1 MVTKVAE
8 EVEAEILEDSIHGMI
23 EDMDIGLEEVVLVE
37 EEEAG
42 VVAEVDEEALAEDE
56 LSAGGLKS
64 RSTTKRRDLEKEKFI
79 GGYRCQRTLS
89 GDDRIEAAEAVR
101 KLDQDQD
108 REDRREDGE
117 EDEVEVRLP
126 ATRLTNPDMDYD
138 DDDEDDE
145 EEEHGEMDY
154 DVDGLSGSEDE
165 DDGSSDYD
173 EDDDAEIGDPDEGLD
188 SDEVDE
194 SEDQFIMQRFDW
206 EEDQDPDRER
216 KLARARRA
224 AEAAAAAARAA
235 EPFIPPAGWGGALA
249 YQSAARGDDDE
260 SSGDEFEEARR
271 LVRKTLVSK
280 PTNGV
285 KGADQNSENSTVKAA
300 TASATA
306 TAVVLNDRTTTIT
319 TTVEAQAVDTHV
331 SKKSKIVVDLTEEI
345 QAKIM
350 EQVEE
355 PERIDLT
362 AVEDSAAVTEDMDVT
377 ASAGAEAELEPD
389 FQMLWV
395 IDTEPSAIV
404 PEEEPLPQIQET
416 YINLPPEPEFTG
428 RPAKKSH
435 RSKRGGKKLR
445 EADQERKRI
454 KALNEVGDGHIVLDE
469 VESEVNDDML
479 ALEDYLLNT
488 TDPDNPDYFDS
499 FLGSLKSLPSGFGHS
514 SDVRGGLDADDS
526 DFEED
531 ASEDDSQD
539 DEDFDF
545 TVKSSDRRR
554 KRKADELLSGALDAT
569 FDSDW
574 PAGAPYGYDFY
585 DPEEFVGRNGRRSRG
600 GTAAAVPYGNHLE
613 ALTSINDHIKEFVNN
628 RSKVS
633 LELPPLAKALRRR
646 VHLLCEQYNL
656 RSQSVGS
663 GKNRFPVLLRTEK
676 TKMPQ
681 APIDLR
687 KFMNAGFGPRV
698 QAEFDYR
705 RDRRKGAGGN
715 NRRDGKRGGG
725 PGNDTNKD
733 PRDSARAVTGS
744 VVGGTASEISKENV
758 GHRML
763 AKMGWSPGVGLGASG
778 DGITKPIEAVVRA
791 KRRGLGHE

>member
-1 MVTKVAE
+1 MFN
-8 EVEAEILEDSIHGMI
+8 
-23 EDMDIGLEEVVLVE
+23 
-37 EEEAG
+37 
-42 VVAEVDEEALAEDE
+42 
-56 LSAGGLKS
+56 
-64 RSTTKRRDLEKEKFI
+64 R
-79 GGYRCQRTLS
+79 
-89 GDDRIEAAEAVR
+89 
-101 KLDQDQD
+101 
-108 REDRREDGE
+108 
-117 EDEVEVRLP
+117 

-138 DDDEDDE
+138 DEDEDEDE
-145 EEEHGEMDY
+145 DEDGVRDY
-154 DVDGLSGSEDE
+154 DVDGMSESG
-165 DDGSSDYD
+165 DDDSSDYD
-173 EDDDAEIGDPDEGLD
+173 EDDDGEIGDPDEGLE

-206 EEDQDPDRER
+206 EEDQDPDRGR
-216 KLARARRA
+216 KLARARAA
-224 AEAAAAAARAA
+224 AEAAAAVARAA

-249 YQSAARGDDDE
+249 YQSGARRDQDE
-260 SSGDEFEEARR
+260 SSGDEYEEARNI
-271 LVRKTLVSK
+271 VRKTLVSST
-280 PTNGV
+280 TNSV
-285 KGADQNSENSTVKAA
+285 KEADQITKSSKMKAA
-300 TASATA
+300 PRTALSAIS
-306 TAVVLNDRTTTIT
+306 NHRTTAATIT
-319 TTVEAQAVDTHV
+319 TTIVTAQSTDTHV
-331 SKKSKIVVDLTEEI
+331 SKKSKVVVDLTGEI
-345 QAKIM
+345 DAMIV
-350 EQVEE
+350 EQVET
-355 PERIDLT
+355 PQLIDLT
-362 AVEDSAAVTEDMDVT
+362 TVGESTPEAADTDTAV
-377 ASAGAEAELEPD
+377 AEAKADAEPEPD

-395 IDTEPSAIV
+395 IDTEPSAV
-404 PEEEPLPQIQET
+404 LPEEEPQPQIQET

-454 KALNEVGDGHIVLDE
+454 KTMDEVGDGHIALNE
-469 VESEVNDDML
+469 AESEVDDDML
-479 ALEDYLLNT
+479 ALEDYLQNT
-488 TDPDNPDYFDS
+488 TDPDNPDYFES
-499 FLGSLKSLPSGFGHS
+499 FLGSLTSLPSGFGHS

-545 TVKSSDRRR
+545 TAKSSKRRH

-569 FDSDW
+569 FGSDW
-574 PAGAPYGYDFY
+574 PAGAPLGYDFY
-585 DPEEFVGRNGRRSRG
+585 EPDEFVGRNGRRPRG
-600 GTAAAVPYGNHLE
+600 GVPAAVPYGNHLE

-676 TKMPQ
+676 TKMPHM
-681 APIDLR
+681 PIDLR

-698 QAEFDYR
+698 QAEFDNR
-705 RDRRKGAGGN
+705 RDRSNNSRRGASN
-715 NRRDGKRGGG
+715 SRRDGKRGGG
-725 PGNDTNKD
+725 VGNDTNKD

-744 VVGGTASEISKENV
+744 VVGGTASEISKENL

>member
-1 MVTKVAE
+1 MRTMAVVTTMRTMMVRSG
-8 EVEAEILEDSIHGMI
+8 ILMK
-23 EDMDIGLEEVVLVE
+23 
-37 EEEAG
+37 
-42 VVAEVDEEALAEDE
+42 AL
-56 LSAGGLKS
+56 
-64 RSTTKRRDLEKEKFI
+64 TQI
-79 GGYRCQRTLS
+79 
-89 GDDRIEAAEAVR
+89 
-101 KLDQDQD
+101 
-108 REDRREDGE
+108 
-117 EDEVEVRLP
+117 
-126 ATRLTNPDMDYD
+126 
-138 DDDEDDE
+138 
-145 EEEHGEMDY
+145 
-154 DVDGLSGSEDE
+154 
-165 DDGSSDYD
+165 
-173 EDDDAEIGDPDEGLD
+173 
-188 SDEVDE
+188 DE

-206 EEDQDPDRER
+206 EDDQDPDRER

-235 EPFIPPAGWGGALA
+235 EPFIPPVGWGGALA
-249 YQSAARGDDDE
+249 YQSAARGDGDE

-271 LVRKTLVSK
+271 LVREKLVSK
-280 PTNGV
+280 TTKGV
-285 KGADQNSENSTVKAA
+285 MDADQITESSRMKPAI
-300 TASATA
+300 ASAPAST
-306 TAVVLNDRTTTIT
+306 VVLNGRMTATTTMT
-319 TTVEAQAVDTHV
+319 MVDAQSVDTHV
-331 SKKSKIVVDLTEEI
+331 SKKLKVVLDLTEEI
-345 QAKIM
+345 QAKIV

-355 PERIDLT
+355 PKMIDQTAAGEST
-362 AVEDSAAVTEDMDVT
+362 AVTADMDVT
-377 ASAGAEAELEPD
+377 AGAGAEAESEPD
-389 FQMLWV
+389 LQMLWV
-395 IDTEPSAIV
+395 IDTEPSVIE
-404 PEEEPLPQIQET
+404 PEEEPLPQVQET

-435 RSKRGGKKLR
+435 RSKRGGKRLR

-454 KALNEVGDGHIVLDE
+454 MALNEAGDGHIALDE
-469 VESEVNDDML
+469 VESEVDDDML
-479 ALEDYLLNT
+479 ALEDYLQNT

-499 FLGSLKSLPSGFGHS
+499 FLGSLTSLPSGFGHS

-545 TVKSSDRRR
+545 TAKSSERRR
-554 KRKADELLSGALDAT
+554 KRKADDLLSGALDAT

-600 GTAAAVPYGNHLE
+600 GTAAAIPYGNHLE

-705 RDRRKGAGGN
+705 RDRRKSAGGN

>member
-101 KLDQDQD
+101 NLDQDQD

-138 DDDEDDE
+138 DDDDDDE
-145 EEEHGEMDY
+145 EEEHCEMDY

-194 SEDQFIMQRFDW
+194 SVDQFIMQRFDW

-249 YQSAARGDDDE
+249 YQSVARGDDDE

-306 TAVVLNDRTTTIT
+306 TAVVLNDRTTIIT

-362 AVEDSAAVTEDMDVT
+362 AVEDSAAVTADMDVT
-377 ASAGAEAELEPD
+377 ASAGAEAESEPD
-389 FQMLWV
+389 LQMLWV
-395 IDTEPSAIV
+395 IDMEPSAIV

-454 KALNEVGDGHIVLDE
+454 KALNEVGDGHIALDE
-469 VESEVNDDML
+469 VESEVDDDML
-479 ALEDYLLNT
+479 ALEDYLQNT

-585 DPEEFVGRNGRRSRG
+585 DPGEFVGRNGRRSRG

>member
-8 EVEAEILEDSIHGMI
+8 EVEAEIQEDSIHGMI
-23 EDMDIGLEEVVLVE
+23 EDMDIGLEEVVE

-42 VVAEVDEEALAEDE
+42 VVAVEVDEEENE
-56 LSAGGLKS
+56 LSAGELKS
-64 RSTTKRRDLEKEKFI
+64 RSTIKRRDLEKEKFT
-79 GGYRCQRTLS
+79 GGYKCQRTLS
-89 GDDRIEAAEAVR
+89 GDDQIGAAEAVR
-101 KLDQDQD
+101 NLDLDLDLD

-117 EDEVEVRLP
+117 EDEVGVRLP
-126 ATRLTNPDMDYD
+126 SYMDYD
-138 DDDEDDE
+138 DDEDE
-145 EEEHGEMDY
+145 EDERGGMDY
-154 DVDGLSGSEDE
+154 DVDGMSSSGDE

-173 EDDDAEIGDPDEGLD
+173 EDDDGEIGDPDEGLD

-206 EEDQDPDRER
+206 EDDQDPDRER
-216 KLARARRA
+216 KLERARRA

-235 EPFIPPAGWGGALA
+235 KPFIPPARWGGTLA

-271 LVRKTLVSK
+271 LVRETLVSK
-280 PTNGV
+280 TTNGV
-285 KGADQNSENSTVKAA
+285 KDADQITENSRMKAA

-306 TAVVLNDRTTTIT
+306 TTIVLNDRTTTT
-319 TTVEAQAVDTHV
+319 TTTTAKSQSVDTHV
-331 SKKSKIVVDLTEEI
+331 SKKSKVVVDLTEEI
-345 QAKIM
+345 QAKIV

-355 PERIDLT
+355 PQTIDLT
-362 AVEDSAAVTEDMDVT
+362 AVEESTVVTGAMDVT
-377 ASAGAEAELEPD
+377 AGVGAEAESEPD

-445 EADQERKRI
+445 EADQERKQI
-454 KALNEVGDGHIVLDE
+454 KALSEAGDGHIALDE
-469 VESEVNDDML
+469 VESEVDDDML
-479 ALEDYLLNT
+479 ALEDYLQNT

-499 FLGSLKSLPSGFGHS
+499 FLGSLTSLPSGFGQS
-514 SDVRGGLDADDS
+514 SDVRDGLDADDS

-545 TVKSSDRRR
+545 TAKSSERRR
-554 KRKADELLSGALDAT
+554 KRKADELLSGALDTA

-585 DPEEFVGRNGRRSRG
+585 DPEEFVGRNGRRPRG

-681 APIDLR
+681 VPIDLR

-698 QAEFDYR
+698 QAEFDNR
-705 RDRRKGAGGN
+705 WDRKKGGGGN
-715 NRRDGKRGGG
+715 HRRDGKRGGG
-725 PGNDTNKD
+725 HGNDNNKD
-733 PRDSARAVTGS
+733 PKDSARAVTGS

>member
-1 MVTKVAE
+1 MVNRAAE
-8 EVEAEILEDSIHGMI
+8 EVEAGMQEDSIHDMI
-23 EDMDIGLEEVVLVE
+23 EDMDIEVEEVVLVVE
-37 EEEAG
+37 GEAG
-42 VVAEVDEEALAEDE
+42 VVA
-56 LSAGGLKS
+56 
-64 RSTTKRRDLEKEKFI
+64 
-79 GGYRCQRTLS
+79 
-89 GDDRIEAAEAVR
+89 AAVVE
-101 KLDQDQD
+101 
-108 REDRREDGE
+108 E
-117 EDEVEVRLP
+117 EDLAAHTGTPMTVNHRMDTSHSQ

-138 DDDEDDE
+138 DEDENED
-145 EEEHGEMDY
+145 GGGDY
-154 DVDGLSGSEDE
+154 DVDGMSVSGDDDSSNYDEDE
-165 DDGSSDYD
+165 DEDG
-173 EDDDAEIGDPDEGLD
+173 EIGDPDEGLE

-216 KLARARRA
+216 KLARARAA
-224 AEAAAAAARAA
+224 AEAAAAAVRAA

-249 YQSAARGDDDE
+249 YQSRTRRDQNE
-260 SSGDEFEEARR
+260 SSRDEYEEARNI
-271 LVRKTLVSK
+271 VRKTLVSK
-280 PTNGV
+280 TTNST
-285 KGADQNSENSTVKAA
+285 KDADQITEGSRMKA
-300 TASATA
+300 ASATA
-306 TAVVLNDRTTTIT
+306 MSVISNHETTAATTT
-319 TTVEAQAVDTHV
+319 TTVAVQSTDTHV
-331 SKKSKIVVDLTEEI
+331 SKKAKVVVDMTAEI
-345 QAKIM
+345 EAQAL
-350 EQVEE
+350 EQAET
-355 PERIDLT
+355 PQFIDLT
-362 AVEDSAAVTEDMDVT
+362 TVEESIVVAAADTNAVF
-377 ASAGAEAELEPD
+377 AEANANADAESEPD
-389 FQMLWV
+389 LQMLWV

-404 PEEEPLPQIQET
+404 PEEEQQPQIQET

-454 KALNEVGDGHIVLDE
+454 KAMNESGDGHIALN
-469 VESEVNDDML
+469 ESESEEVDDDML
-479 ALEDYLLNT
+479 ALEDYLQNT

-499 FLGSLKSLPSGFGHS
+499 FLGSLTSLPSGFGHS

-545 TVKSSDRRR
+545 TAKSSERRR
-554 KRKADELLSGALDAT
+554 KRKADELLSGVLDAT

-574 PAGAPYGYDFY
+574 PAGAPHGYDFY
-585 DPEEFVGRNGRRSRG
+585 EPDEFVGRNGRRPRG
-600 GTAAAVPYGNHLE
+600 GVPAAVPYGNHLE

-681 APIDLR
+681 LPIDLR

-698 QAEFDYR
+698 PAEFDSR
-705 RDRRKGAGGN
+705 RDRFNNSRRGAGK

-725 PGNDTNKD
+725 VGSDANKD
-733 PRDSARAVTGS
+733 PKDSARAVTGS

>member
-1 MVTKVAE
+1 MVTKVVE
-8 EVEAEILEDSIHGMI
+8 EDEAEIQEDSIHGMI
-23 EDMDIGLEEVVLVE
+23 EDMDIGLEEVAE

-42 VVAEVDEEALAEDE
+42 VVAVEVDEEEDE
-56 LSAGGLKS
+56 LSVGGLKS
-64 RSTTKRRDLEKEKFI
+64 RSTIKRRDLEKEKFT

-89 GDDRIEAAEAVR
+89 GDDRIGAAEAVR
-101 KLDQDQD
+101 NLDLDQDQD
-108 REDRREDGE
+108 REDRREEGE

-126 ATRLTNPDMDYD
+126 ATQLTNPDIPDMDYD
-138 DDDEDDE
+138 DDEDE
-145 EEEHGEMDY
+145 EDERGGMDY
-154 DVDGLSGSEDE
+154 DVDGMSSSGDE

-173 EDDDAEIGDPDEGLD
+173 EDDDGEIGDPDEGLD
-188 SDEVDE
+188 SDEIDE

-206 EEDQDPDRER
+206 EDDQDPDRER
-216 KLARARRA
+216 KLARARKA

-235 EPFIPPAGWGGALA
+235 EPFIPPARWGGTLA
-249 YQSAARGDDDE
+249 YQPAARGDGDE

-271 LVRKTLVSK
+271 LVRETLVSK
-280 PTNGV
+280 TTNGV
-285 KGADQNSENSTVKAA
+285 KDADQITENSRIKAA
-300 TASATA
+300 TTTA
-306 TAVVLNDRTTTIT
+306 TSTPTIVVLDDRTTTT
-319 TTVEAQAVDTHV
+319 TTVAKSQSVDTHV
-331 SKKSKIVVDLTEEI
+331 SKKSKVVVDLTEEI
-345 QAKIM
+345 QAKIVEQM
-350 EQVEE
+350 ERPQM
-355 PERIDLT
+355 IDQT
-362 AVEDSAAVTEDMDVT
+362 AVEESTVVTAAIDVTEGV
-377 ASAGAEAELEPD
+377 GAEAESEPD
-389 FQMLWV
+389 LQMLWV

-445 EADQERKRI
+445 EADQERKQI
-454 KALNEVGDGHIVLDE
+454 KALNEAGDGHIALNE
-469 VESEVNDDML
+469 VESEVDDDML
-479 ALEDYLLNT
+479 ALEDYLQNT

-499 FLGSLKSLPSGFGHS
+499 FLGSLTSLPSGFGHS

-539 DEDFDF
+539 DSDFDF
-545 TVKSSDRRR
+545 TAKSSERRR
-554 KRKADELLSGALDAT
+554 KRKADELLSGALDTT

-585 DPEEFVGRNGRRSRG
+585 DPEEFVGRNGRRPRG

-698 QAEFDYR
+698 QAEFDNR
-705 RDRRKGAGGN
+705 WDRKKGAGGN
-715 NRRDGKRGGG
+715 HRRDGKRGGG
-725 PGNDTNKD
+725 HGNDTNKD

-744 VVGGTASEISKENV
+744 VVGGTA
-758 GHRML
+758 
-763 AKMGWSPGVGLGASG
+763 WSPGVGLGASG